1 LRGDNARTISSGVEV
16 PDFLLFASD
25 ATLLGLIAGTLL
37 LIAAVAAFA
46 ERRRV
51 RRKAIDA
58 VGCVPW
64 LTVFFLAFFPG
75 VILMVLAIKGWI
87 TG

>member
-1 LRGDNARTISSGVEV
+1 MEE

-25 ATLLGLIAGTLL
+25 ATLLGLAAGVLL
-37 LIAAVAAFA
+37 LVAAYAGFA

-58 VGCVPW
+58 VGWVPR
-64 LTVFFLAFFPG
+64 LTVFFVCFFPG
-75 VILMVLAIKGWI
+75 VILAVLAAAGWLKG
-87 TG
+87 

>member
-1 LRGDNARTISSGVEV
+1 LPGGNARTISRGVEE

-25 ATLLGLIAGTLL
+25 ATLLGLAAGVLL
-37 LIAAVAAFA
+37 VVAAYAGFA

-58 VGCVPW
+58 VGWVPW
-64 LTVFFLAFFPG
+64 LTVFFVCFFPG
-75 VILMVLAIKGWI
+75 VILAVLAAAGWLKG
-87 TG
+87 